1 MNLHEFLR
9 QPKAVAFTAVLA
21 LGLGGLA
28 ISAEHALGPNPTPT
42 FQFANP
48 NEPAIH
54 AGFAPV
60 VKKVLPAVVNI
71 SSTKV
76 VKTPVGFEQGGD
88 PSDLFRQFFGGDDSD
103 GGQPGMR
110 GQPRMPRQQR
120 EPRGQREQGLG
131 SGVIVS
137 PEGYIVTNNH
147 VIDGANDIE
156 VTLSDK
162 REYKARLIGTDPKT
176 DVAVLKIDAGTLPS
190 IVIGDS
196 SKVQVGDYALAVGN
210 PFGVGQTVTM
220 GIVSAKGRTHLGIE
234 DYEDFIQT
242 DAPINP
248 GNSGGALVNDRG
260 ELVGIN
266 TAILAHGSEGN
277 QGIGFAVPVNL
288 ARTVMDQILKTGKVT
303 RAYIGIVPQDLTPA
317 MARAFGEK
325 ELSGALVG
333 DISPNSPAEKA
344 GLQKGDIITSMN
356 GKAVND
362 SNDLRMTVSMMV
374 PGSSVNLKVVRD
386 GAARDVTVKLEEM
399 PGTQA
404 ALKQNSDATKSALSG
419 VSVQDLDSQTARQ
432 FRVPANTQGV
442 VVTDINPS
450 SPVADSGLQPGDV
463 IQQVNKQPVKN
474 TADFDRAMRASKD
487 ETLLLVNR
495 QGTTMYVAV

>member
-1 MNLHEFLR
+1 LNLQEFFR
-9 QPKAVAFTAVLA
+9 RPKAVAFTAVLA

-28 ISAEHALGPNPTPT
+28 IASAERALGPNPTPT

-48 NEPAIH
+48 NEPATH

-60 VKKVLPAVVNI
+60 VKRVLPAVVNI

-76 VKTPVGFEQGGD
+76 VKAPAGMEYGD
-88 PSDLFRQFFGGDDSD
+88 PSDLFRQFFGGDDGS
-103 GGQPGMR
+103 GQPGMR
-110 GQPRMPRQQR
+110 RQPRQQR

-137 PEGYIVTNNH
+137 PEGYILTNNH
-147 VIDGANDIE
+147 VIDGATDIE

-162 REYKARLIGTDPKT
+162 REFKARLIGTDPKT
-176 DVAVLKIDAGTLPS
+176 DVAILKIDAGALPS

-196 SKVQVGDYALAVGN
+196 SKVQVGDYALAIGN

-266 TAILAHGSEGN
+266 TAIIAHGSEGN

-303 RAYIGIVPQDLTPA
+303 RAYIGIVPQDMTPA
-317 MARAFGEK
+317 MARAFGDK
-325 ELSGALVG
+325 DLSGALVG
-333 DISPNSPAEKA
+333 DVSPNSPAQKA
-344 GLQKGDIITSMN
+344 GLQKGDIIISMN
-356 GKAVND
+356 GKPVND
-362 SNDLRMTVSMMV
+362 SNDLRMTVSMMA
-374 PGSSVNLKVVRD
+374 PGSRVDLKVTRD
-386 GAARDVTVKLEEM
+386 GAVRDIPVTLEEM

-404 ALKQNSDATKSALSG
+404 ELKQKSDATKSSLSG
-419 VSVQDLDSQTARQ
+419 VSVQDLDPETARQ

-450 SPVADSGLQPGDV
+450 SAAADSGLQPGDV
-463 IQQVNKQPVKN
+463 IQQVNRQPVKN
-474 TADFDRAMRASKD
+474 TADFDRAMSASKN

>member
-1 MNLHEFLR
+1 MRCVKVLFRSAGHGPALLPNRRDAIYRLPLTNGDAGPPSIIMEATLNLHEFFR
-9 QPKAVAFTAVLA
+9 RPKAVAFTAVLA

-28 ISAEHALGPNPTPT
+28 IASAERSLGPNPTPT

-76 VKTPVGFEQGGD
+76 VKTPVGMEQGD
-88 PSDLFRQFFGGDDSD
+88 PSDLFRQFFGGGDDGS
-103 GGQPGMR
+103 GQPGMR
-110 GQPRMPRQQR
+110 RQPRQR
-120 EPRGQREQGLG
+120 REEPQGQREQGLG

-137 PEGYIVTNNH
+137 PEGYILTNNH
-147 VIDGANDIE
+147 VIDGATDIQ

-176 DVAVLKIDAGTLPS
+176 DVAVLKIDAGSLPS

-266 TAILAHGSEGN
+266 TAIIAHGSEGN

-288 ARTVMDQILKTGKVT
+288 VRTVMDQILKTGKVT
-303 RAYIGIVPQDLTPA
+303 RAYIGIVPQDMTPA
-317 MARAFGEK
+317 MARAFGDK
-325 ELSGALVG
+325 DLSGALVG
-333 DISPNSPAEKA
+333 DVSPNSPAQKA
-344 GLQKGDIITSMN
+344 GLQKGDIIIAMN
-356 GKAVND
+356 GKPVND

-374 PGSSVNLKVVRD
+374 PGSRVDLKVTRD
-386 GAARDVTVKLEEM
+386 GAIRDIPVTLEEM

-404 ALKQNSDATKSALSG
+404 ELKQTGDATKSSLSG
-419 VSVQDLDSQTARQ
+419 VSVQDLDSETARQ
-432 FRVPANTQGV
+432 CRRTSQHSGRGGDRHQPLQRRGRFRPA
-442 VVTDINPS
+442 
-450 SPVADSGLQPGDV
+450 A
-463 IQQVNKQPVKN
+463 
-474 TADFDRAMRASKD
+474 R
-487 ETLLLVNR
+487 
-495 QGTTMYVAV
+495 